1 MFLTNSEK
9 REFLVINQEKNSAYC
24 VEIENVMGLDVTLDL
39 TCDVGVQFC
48 DLQK

>member
-9 REFLVINQEKNSAYC
+9 REFLVINPEKKSAYC
-24 VEIENVMGLDVTLDL
+24 VEIENGMGLDVTLDL
-39 TCDVGVQFC
+39 TCDVGIQFC

>member
-1 MFLTNSEK
+1 MFLTNNEK
-9 REFLVINQEKNSAYC
+9 REFLVINQEKHSAYC

-48 DLQK
+48 NLQK